1 MLTEA
6 TGVWKVV
13 LSVLFF
19 PLFFQNEFF
28 AFAWGVGEPW
38 PLRLVKWLFLLP
50 AVLAFIL
57 ACWVS
62 MASLITIPVR
72 QNRSAFLT
80 GLFITWWDLGRSVF
94 AFWGGAFR
102 FVFYLAAATL
112 AVLKL
117 IVIGA
122 WAVLQDFILFPFRVV
137 KNLGENVTKAGVPW
151 IAVFLTLIWAV
162 LEAAIFTYVTT
173 PVVIDTFSNM
183 TGNELGEAS
192 IRIPLFIFMLFIVLG
207 SYAVL
212 STWTE
217 AVQSKNVAAIVKI
230 SVIEGVTLFVEV
242 VFLYREFVDSL
253 VPWFAQHTS
262 GDFELGIV
270 GILLIAS
277 LTWFGIRGI
286 SWFLFASHGTP
297 TLMAVLRGSG
307 IRVPGNSTVQ
317 KDTPATTLIG
327 ALWDAVKGDINFVQ
341 KKGDEVLGAFIIPP
355 LQVVA
360 AAINFLTLLV
370 TSEHLFRLPFKSIE
384 EVMNSKV
391 VLHTVG
397 QVRIDA
403 HKTPEAR

>member
-1 MLTEA
+1 MFTGT
-6 TGVWKVV
+6 TGVWKIV
-13 LSVLFF
+13 LSILFF
-19 PLFFQNEFF
+19 PLFFQNHFV
-28 AFAWGVGEPW
+28 AFAWGAGEPW

-50 AVLAFIL
+50 GVLAFIL
-57 ACWVS
+57 ACWVT
-62 MASLITIPVR
+62 MASLLTIPVR
-72 QNRSAFLT
+72 QNRSAFIT
-80 GLFITWWDLGRSVF
+80 GLLITWWDLGRSVF

-102 FVFYLAAATL
+102 FVFYLAAAL
-112 AVLKL
+112 FAVVKL
-117 IVIGA
+117 IVIGT

-183 TGNELGEAS
+183 TGNELSEAS

-212 STWTE
+212 STWAE
-217 AVQSKNVAAIVKI
+217 AVKSKNVGAIIKI
-230 SVIEGVTLFVEV
+230 GVIELVTLFVEV

-262 GDFELGIV
+262 GDFDLGIV
-270 GILLIAS
+270 GILAISS
-277 LTWFGIRGI
+277 LTWLGVRGI

-307 IRVPGNSTVQ
+307 IHVPVTSNAQ
-317 KDTPATTLIG
+317 KEVSPTTMT
-327 ALWDAVKGDINFVQ
+327 ASLWAAVKNDLTFIQ
-341 KKGDEVLGAFIIPP
+341 KKGDEVLAAFIIPP
-355 LQVVA
+355 LQVLA
-360 AAINFLTLLV
+360 SAINFLTLLV

-384 EVMNSKV
+384 EVMDSKV
-391 VLHTVG
+391 VLHSVG

-403 HKTPEAR
+403 HKPEAK